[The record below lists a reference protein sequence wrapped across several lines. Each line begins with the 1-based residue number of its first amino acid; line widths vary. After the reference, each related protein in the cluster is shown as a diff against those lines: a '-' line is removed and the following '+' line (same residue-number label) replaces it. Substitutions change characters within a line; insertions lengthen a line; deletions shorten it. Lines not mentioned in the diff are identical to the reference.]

1 MEEVKSLGSKWG
13 KTKNTEKY
21 HISHT
26 GGEDIEK
33 GKDLCI
39 FDRNRD
45 EKNTQL
51 KLSKSL

>member
-1 MEEVKSLGSKWG
+1 MEEVKSLGSKG
-13 KTKNTEKY
+13 EKTKNTEKY